1 MVEVFLRDL
10 REIGEKMESSRS
22 SFLFFSGRA
31 SVISRA
37 LFLSISIPRWCT
49 RNPKKFSARGYRD
62 YLKREGSP
70 LSRAGLEPAPLGN
83 EWEGA
88 LT

>member
-22 SFLFFSGRA
+22 ISAVPFCFLA
-31 SVISRA
+31 EELLSRA

-49 RNPKKFSARGYRD
+49 RNPKKFSAD
-62 YLKREGSP
+62 
-70 LSRAGLEPAPLGN
+70 
-83 EWEGA
+83 
-88 LT
+88 